1 MPVVRP
7 RPPGPDD
14 NEQTLPSRPSFES
27 PSSAQLSNAST
38 FEPSAPT
45 MLVIATILLALFFI
59 FRRTRR
65 PSVTTRPRHDTMFD
79 DQPLKSAVTAETITP
94 ESYIQW
100 DEYPSPQ
107 LPFQPPYY
115 QLGFPPLISQ
125 SETQPVAS
133 ISVSTSS
140 SSSHTKPSAALPIPT
155 VRRHSLPTETA
166 EPEMTETTRDSTA
179 EAEAITT
186 QEHIVP
192 SSPVMNLPRPW
203 VPGRTDTVATMNGC
217 RRHVMVLD
225 GEPFRRGSAG

>member
-7 RPPGPDD
+7 KPPGPDD
-14 NEQTLPSRPSFES
+14 NEQILPSRSSFES
-27 PSSAQLSNAST
+27 PSSARLSNAST
-38 FEPSAPT
+38 FEHPAPT

-65 PSVTTRPRHDTMFD
+65 PSITTRPRHDTMFD
-79 DQPLKSAVTAETITP
+79 DQPLKSAVTAETTTP
-94 ESYIQW
+94 ESYIQL

-107 LPFQPPYY
+107 HPFQPPYY
-115 QLGFPPLISQ
+115 QLGFPPATFPPLISQ

-133 ISVSTSS
+133 VAGSRA
-140 SSSHTKPSAALPIPT
+140 KPSAALPTPT
-155 VRRHSLPTETA
+155 IRRHSYPTETA
-166 EPEMTETTRDSTA
+166 DPEMTETTRDSTA
-179 EAEAITT
+179 EAEAIAT

-192 SSPVMNLPRPW
+192 SSPVMKLPRPW
-203 VPGRTDTVATMNGC
+203 VPGRTDTVATINGC